1 MVLAWH
7 WYWHWLGIGTIAT
20 GTCPLTFYLIAAGED
35 YFVGADDRTSVL
47 ELARLVTT
55 AMGQPAQPIV
65 HLDARNEVLEA
76 EASHAK
82 LRCAMA
88 PWEPT
93 PTLARA
99 RALPPTLPLTLTLA

>member
-1 MVLAWH
+1 MPRALA
-7 WYWHWLGIGTIAT
+7 
-20 GTCPLTFYLIAAGED
+20 TCPLTFCCISAGED
-35 YFVGADDRTSVL
+35 YFVGADERTSVL
-47 ELARLVTT
+47 ELARLVAT
-55 AMGQPAQPIV
+55 AMGQPAQPVV

-88 PWEPT
+88 PCVPT

-99 RALPPTLPLTLTLA
+99 LSQP

>member
-1 MVLAWH
+1 
-7 WYWHWLGIGTIAT
+7 
-20 GTCPLTFYLIAAGED
+20 
-35 YFVGADDRTSVL
+35 
-47 ELARLVTT
+47 
-55 AMGQPAQPIV
+55 MGQHAQPTV

-99 RALPPTLPLTLTLA
+99 RALLPTLPLTLTLA